1 MKTLNYYSL
10 ILLLLVL
17 HSCSSESRH
26 PGSIEPQKLLMGS
39 DELISR
45 NLDLIINKRL
55 GIISNKASVLS
66 DGVLL
71 IDTLRRIQGVNI
83 QAIFSP
89 EHGFSINNEA
99 GQEIS
104 DSSVYGIPVYSLYGA
119 NRKPTP
125 DMLKNIDLL
134 IFDLQDVGTRFYT
147 YISTLFYLMESA
159 EENHIPI
166 VVLDRPNPIGGL
178 KVEGPVL
185 KEKQK
190 SFIGIAPIP
199 VVHGMTI
206 GEMAE
211 LFYGEELPG
220 RKNLRLKIIKMKN
233 WERGDYFDGYN
244 LKWIS
249 PSPNI
254 PDDTTALIYPAT
266 GFLEGTNISVGR
278 GTEIP
283 FKQIG
288 APFINSQELIKLLDS
303 LQHKGISIS
312 PVTFIPKKLQGKAEN
327 PLYINEICRGIKIN
341 ITAKKDFQPVE
352 FGIKLLFSLLKLYP
366 EKFKF
371 NDTIFDNLTGDKE
384 IRELL
389 LKHKM
394 PYEIK
399 DYWQPGLN
407 NFKQIRNKY
416 LLY

>member
-1 MKTLNYYSL
+1 MKILNFYSVV
-10 ILLLLVL
+10 LLLLVL
-17 HSCSSESRH
+17 QSCRYESRH
-26 PGSIEPQKLLMGS
+26 PESIDPQKLLMGS

-45 NLDLIINKRL
+45 NLDLIKNKRL
-55 GIISNKASVLS
+55 GIISNRASVLS

-71 IDTLRRIQGVNI
+71 IDTLRKIQGINI
-83 QAIFSP
+83 QAIYCP
-89 EHGFSINNEA
+89 EHGFYINSEA
-99 GQEIS
+99 GKEIP
-104 DSSVYGIPVYSLYGA
+104 DSSVSGIPVYSLYGA

-125 DMLKNIDLL
+125 DMLNNIDLL

-147 YISTLFYLMESA
+147 YISTLFYVMESA
-159 EENHIPI
+159 DENHIPI

-185 KEKQK
+185 KEKQR

-220 RKNLRLKIIKMKN
+220 KKNLKLKIIKMKN
-233 WERGDYFDGYN
+233 WERTNYFDEHK

-254 PDDTTALIYPAT
+254 PDDTTAIIYPGT

-278 GTEIP
+278 GTDMP

-288 APFINSQELIKLLDS
+288 APFINSKELIKLLDA
-303 LQHKGISIS
+303 LQHKGISLS
-312 PVTFIPKKLQGKAEN
+312 QVTFIPKRLQGKAEN
-327 PLYINEICRGIKIN
+327 PLYINEMCRGIKIN
-341 ITAKKDFQPVE
+341 ITAKKDFQAVE

-371 NDTIFDNLTGDKE
+371 NDTNFDNLTGDKE
-384 IRELL
+384 IRKMLL
-389 LKHKM
+389 NHKM